1 MATFITLMNFTDQG
15 IRNVKESPD
24 RYDAFLEMAEKL
36 EVTIKNVYW
45 TVGHYDVVM
54 VVEGSEE
61 AATSLLLN
69 LGSLGNVRTQTLRG
83 YTVEE
88 IKRIVS
94 NMP

>member
-24 RYDAFLEMAEKL
+24 RYDAFLEIAEKL

>member
-24 RYDAFLEMAEKL
+24 RYDPFLEMAEKL

>member
-36 EVTIKNVYW
+36 EVTINNVYW

-54 VVEGSEE
+54 VAEGSEE

>member
-1 MATFITLMNFTDQG
+1 MATYITLMNFTDQG

-36 EVTIKNVYW
+36 GVTIKNAYW

-54 VVEGSEE
+54 IAEGPEE
-61 AATSLLLN
+61 AATSLLLK

-88 IKRIVS
+88 IERIVS

>member
-1 MATFITLMNFTDQG
+1 
-15 IRNVKESPD
+15 
-24 RYDAFLEMAEKL
+24 MAEKL

>member
-24 RYDAFLEMAEKL
+24 RYDACLEMAEKL

>member
-15 IRNVKESPD
+15 IRNIKESPD